1 MMSAIFAHK
10 GSEIQHNRSC
20 YDFRT
25 VETPERAAPISLPDS
40 QISPV
45 ALGAIYDGADDTIDD
60 DEPSAFSTAVAIAAV
75 ERKFSERD
83 HPAMRHNLREWAQ
96 SAARHLQA
104 LVVLYDPPDAREMGD
119 AVAAIENAMRAPAN
133 SAARRAAAD
142 RLAEISAR
150 LNEIGA
156 PLRAAEEHRRAE
168 YRRNRQAKRVDHE
181 ADKRAETAYFDA
193 IRRDAIA
200 QAELEQRN
208 RVARLKATK
217 EEQRREAERRA
228 AERAEREAARLA
240 QWPRRVLAGT
250 S

>member
-1 MMSAIFAHK
+1 MTSSIFAHK
-10 GSEIQHNRSC
+10 GSEIQHNRSS
-20 YDFRT
+20 YGFRA
-25 VETPERAAPISLPDS
+25 VETLERAVPISRHDS

-45 ALGAIYDGADDTIDD
+45 ALGTIYDGADDAIDD
-60 DEPSAFSTAVAIAAV
+60 DEPSDFSTAVAIAAV

-83 HPAMRHNLREWAQ
+83 DPAIRRNLREWAQ
-96 SAARHLQA
+96 SAAIHLQA
-104 LVVLYDPPDAREMGD
+104 LVVLYEPPNARELCD
-119 AVAAIENAMRAPAN
+119 AIAAIENAMRPPAN
-133 SAARRAAAD
+133 SAARRATAD

-150 LNEIGA
+150 LNAIGA
-156 PLRAAEEHRRAE
+156 PLHPAEERRRAE

-200 QAELEQRN
+200 QAKLEQRN
-208 RVARLKATK
+208 RVARLTK

-240 QWPRRVLAGT
+240 QWPRKRAFA
-250 S
+250 

>member
-1 MMSAIFAHK
+1 MTLAIFAHK
-10 GSEIQHNRSC
+10 GSEIHHNRSS
-20 YDFRT
+20 YRLRA

-45 ALGAIYDGADDTIDD
+45 ALGAIYDDADDAIDD
-60 DEPSAFSTAVAIAAV
+60 DEPRDFSTAAAIAAV

-83 HPAMRHNLREWAQ
+83 HPAIRRNLREWGQ
-96 SAARHLQA
+96 SAAIHLQA
-104 LVVLYDPPDAREMGD
+104 LVVLYDPPDAHELCD
-119 AVAAIENAMRAPAN
+119 AIAAIENAMRAPAN

-142 RLAEISAR
+142 RLAQISAR

-156 PLRAAEEHRRAE
+156 PLRAADEHRRAE

-181 ADKRAETAYFDA
+181 AHKRAETAYFDA
-193 IRRDAIA
+193 IRRDAVA

-240 QWPRRVLAGT
+240 QWPRRALAGA